1 MYDEHNVMDMLLLNF
16 DENMLSDEYSISTD
30 EGFKHSHESGK
41 VTLKINFFV
50 DLCIMFWIL
59 VQDHSQVKC
68 TFQLKRL

>member
-50 DLCIMFWIL
+50 DLCIMF
-59 VQDHSQVKC
+59 
-68 TFQLKRL
+68 